1 MKPKIILTALV
12 TLITA
17 APSYADIYLSPWIG
31 YTGGG
36 AVVDQNDVEYDLKG
50 SESYAL
56 TLEATL
62 DKGRIG
68 FFYGQQD
75 SKIEKLNE
83 KSTIR
88 YLHLQ
93 SSVYYPVEDKFQAY
107 VGVGLGGSHVDV
119 NWADNKYG
127 FSASIFGGLEYQIND
142 AVALNSQLRWLGT
155 VVDNETTGVCNLPS
169 SESCVIRFKTDWM
182 NQFSANVGLVV
193 RF

>member
-68 FFYGQQD
+68 FFYGQQN